1 MPQEA
6 QTKEIPKLSDEELK
20 KIPVEKPQL
29 DSQKPVQSAEKSV
42 EPEEKPKS
50 SEQKLPEQKKI
61 PEQTLKSVTHD
72 QKLKEEVAHYQKL
85 FDELR
90 YEVSKVVVGQGDI
103 LNAML
108 EAIIANGHCLVEGIP
123 GIAKTLLLR
132 CLSVVTGCDFKR
144 IQFTPDLLPTDIIG
158 VTAYE
163 EDKGFYTVKGPIFA
177 NFVLGDEINRAPPKV
192 QSALLEGMQE
202 KQVTIGKT
210 TFPLPHPFF
219 VMATQNPIEQMGT
232 YPLPE
237 AQIDRFIYKITMTYP
252 TMEDEQKI
260 MKQNISLQRFEDF
273 HISPVMKPE
282 DLIILQNDAKKIYL
296 DPKIEKYIVRLVD
309 ATRNPKRYNLEL
321 GKYIEFGSSP
331 RASIALFIASKAHA
345 LIAGKTYVTPQDI
358 KMVAHNIFRHR
369 MILNFEGQAEG
380 IKTDDIVKELL
391 SKVPVV

>member
-1 MPQEA
+1 M
-6 QTKEIPKLSDEELK
+6 
-20 KIPVEKPQL
+20 
-29 DSQKPVQSAEKSV
+29 
-42 EPEEKPKS
+42 
-50 SEQKLPEQKKI
+50 
-61 PEQTLKSVTHD
+61 
-72 QKLKEEVAHYQKL
+72 
-85 FDELR
+85 
-90 YEVSKVVVGQGDI
+90 
-103 LNAML
+103 
-108 EAIIANGHCLVEGIP
+108 
-123 GIAKTLLLR
+123 LR

-163 EDKGFYTVKGPIFA
+163 EAKGFYTVKGPIFA

-202 KQVTIGKT
+202 KQVTIGKN

-252 TMEDEQKI
+252 NMEDEQKI

-273 HISPVMKPE
+273 HIAPIMKPE